1 MKHHFA
7 DLLDRDGSYWSM
19 VPNQERHRYRI
30 DDMSQGDETVRAVT
44 IGKHDLR
51 RDLLPTLPNVEEVT
65 LHEPDQQQLCE
76 LSGIKN
82 LKRLRISHVRL
93 KDIDFIAELPGVE
106 ELVMEYVSGF
116 SDLSPLRRLPALRS
130 LHLEN
135 LRKVSDFSGL
145 DGMAGLQYLRIDG
158 TLDWKQPILN
168 FEFLSGLAGLEVL
181 SLGQVIS
188 KAAYPAFLP
197 ARHLK
202 SLRKIWVPSNM
213 FDMAEYALLSV
224 MLPDVQGADWR
235 AYHHT
240 CYSYLPLQEGDAR
253 FHMPLEELKAHHP
266 EVSVIYTG
274 ERRVPDPDFEWF
286 ECTGKKSARIKC
298 KHPDSDARCREYEEN
313 FAVMKK
319 NAELVL
325 AGMSGLEKV

>member
-7 DLLDRDGSYWSM
+7 DLLDRDGFHWNM
-19 VPNQERHRYRI
+19 VPNQERYRYRI
-30 DDMSQGDETVRAVT
+30 DDMSPGDDTVRAVT
-44 IGKHDLR
+44 IGKHDLQ

-93 KDIDFIAELPGVE
+93 KDIDFIAELSGVE

-116 SDLSPLRRLPALRS
+116 SDLSPLKRLPVLRS

-145 DGMAGLQYLRIDG
+145 DGLVQLKYLRIDG

-168 FEFLSGLAGLEVL
+168 FEFLRGLTGLEVL
-181 SLGQVIS
+181 SFGQVIS

-197 ARHLK
+197 ARHLRHLK
-202 SLRKIWVPSNM
+202 KIRVPSNM

-224 MLPDVQGADWR
+224 MLPEVQGADWR

-253 FHMPLEELKAHHP
+253 LHMPLEKLKVHHP
-266 EVSVIYTG
+266 EVIVIHTG
-274 ERRVPDPDFEWF
+274 ERRVPDPEFEWF
-286 ECTGKKSARIKC
+286 ECTGKKSGRIKC

-313 FAVMKK
+313 FAAMKN
-319 NAELVL
+319 NAERVL
-325 AGMSGLEKV
+325 AGISGLEKV